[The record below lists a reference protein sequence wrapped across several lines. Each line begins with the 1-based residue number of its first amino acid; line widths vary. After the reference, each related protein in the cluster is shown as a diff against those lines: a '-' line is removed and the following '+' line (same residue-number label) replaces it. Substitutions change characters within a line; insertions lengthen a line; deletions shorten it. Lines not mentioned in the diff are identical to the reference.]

1 MRLVVMCA
9 LAACGGAPPPPPAP
23 PAAPAPKPPVAQSA
37 PKPEDQL
44 VHGHP
49 TADDFDALI
58 AAFPTLSADRRAA
71 IATIGISK
79 DAPIRVPDIHD
90 EYVWV
95 GKIACNG
102 SEGQVQQQALLRT
115 AAGDVDELEF
125 TCPGDDKPHSAYF
138 DFSADPTEQA
148 MKKELGQ

>member
-1 MRLVVMCA
+1 MMCA
-9 LAACGGAPPPPPAP
+9 LAACGGAPSPP
-23 PAAPAPKPPVAQSA
+23 PAAPTSKPPPPQSA

-49 TADDFDALI
+49 NAGDFDALI
-58 AAFPTLSADRRAA
+58 ASFPTLSADRRAA
-71 IATIGISK
+71 IAAIGTSEN
-79 DAPIRVPDIHD
+79 APIRVPDIKD

-115 AAGDVDELEF
+115 ATGDVDELEF
-125 TCPGDDKPHSAYF
+125 TCPGDDKPHAAYF